1 MMEGPA
7 RPYTKF
13 IPESLKESVGKWVSH
28 SIVEDGVIEHT
39 DSNGRS
45 VFTVKAASTPNA
57 RYSTVT
63 MRKISA
69 LARKY
74 AGGSMRFTQ
83 GLNMEFVAENLETA
97 RALKKE
103 LGDLGFPVGGWGK
116 HLWNMTSCAGYFH
129 CALAATDSPSIL
141 QSIANDLS
149 TYFNEDEL
157 PAKLAISVSGCP
169 SACGGS
175 FLPDISVCGVHT
187 EIPVVTEDV
196 KKCDLQ
202 GTAYTCPVG
211 AIQLKTLPG
220 GEKSLEIREKLCIGC
235 GLCVGACSGII
246 FTTPEET
253 DGHAII
259 VGGKASASSQGTTLG
274 RVVVPFMPNEPPF
287 YPKTVK
293 AIRRIVEAWRED
305 ALDGERIADWV
316 ERIGWEKFYQKSGLP
331 FYEQSMEY
339 LDIRGITTL
348 RNGSGQ

>member
-1 MMEGPA
+1 MIEGPP
-7 RPYTKF
+7 RPYTNY
-13 IPESLKESVGKWVSH
+13 IPAILRESVGKWVGH
-28 SIVEDGVIEHT
+28 DIVDEGIIEHR
-39 DSNGRS
+39 DSSGKA
-45 VFTVKAASTPNA
+45 VYTVKAAATPNA
-57 RYSTVT
+57 RYSTDT

-74 AGGSMRFTQ
+74 SGGSMRFTQ
-83 GLNMEFVAENLETA
+83 GLNMEFITDSVESAWKLRDE
-97 RALKKE
+97 LKA
-103 LGDLGFPVGGWGK
+103 LGFPVGGWGK
-116 HLWNMTSCAGYFH
+116 HLWNLTSCAGYFH
-129 CALAATDSPSIL
+129 CALAATDSPSVL

-149 TYFNEDEL
+149 AYFNEEEL

-169 SACGGS
+169 SSCGGS
-175 FLPDISVCGVHT
+175 FLPDISVCGLHT

-211 AIQLKTLPG
+211 AIQLKQSPG
-220 GEKSLEIREKLCIGC
+220 GERSLEIREKLCIGC

-246 FTTPEET
+246 FRTPEET

-259 VGGKASASSQGTTLG
+259 IGGRASASRIGTTLG
-274 RVVVPFMPNEPPF
+274 RVVVPFMPNEPPY
-287 YPKTVK
+287 YPKTVR
-293 AIRRIVEAWRED
+293 AIRRIVEAWKDD
-305 ALDGERIADWV
+305 AIDGERIADWV
-316 ERIGWEKFYQKSGLP
+316 ERIGWEKFYQKAGLP